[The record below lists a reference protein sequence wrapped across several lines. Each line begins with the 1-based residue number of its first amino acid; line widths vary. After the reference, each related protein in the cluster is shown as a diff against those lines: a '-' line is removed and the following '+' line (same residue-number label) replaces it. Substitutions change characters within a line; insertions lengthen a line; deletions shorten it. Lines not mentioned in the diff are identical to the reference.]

1 VCEKKGKVTFGYGH
15 MLVTALVDGIYD
27 CGHMLFTTLG
37 EGIYDHLIGV
47 FR

>member
-1 VCEKKGKVTFGYGH
+1 